1 MKYINFI
8 QVALTV
14 GFSLLLLAAII
25 YSVLNTIGDD
35 LFFLTLIIDAVI
47 LVPLF
52 VLIYYGLRAFRN
64 PNDKRAQ
71 EAIFVVS
78 TILVTVP
85 TLVIYRFILKPEM
98 TFMLLFLISII
109 LLLLWIL
116 NSIAF
121 WFPKNKRE
129 IPK

>member
-8 QVALTV
+8 RVALTV

-25 YSVLNTIGDD
+25 YSVLNTIGDN